1 MLAWLLVA
9 ASPAA
14 ALQLAG
20 IFQDGMVLQAEP
32 QLSSVFGTGAVLPG
46 IQAVANKSSQ
56 TTILHHDIPQVVSCE
71 ERAAVVAQGELVD
84 DAGGWQVV
92 LPPQT
97 AGAVC
102 DVEISG
108 KNG

>member
-1 MLAWLLVA
+1 MVVLAWLLVA

-46 IQAVANKSSQ
+46 IQAVAKEFPQNHNP
-56 TTILHHDIPQVVSCE
+56 HHDMP
-71 ERAAVVAQGELVD
+71 R
-84 DAGGWQVV
+84 
-92 LPPQT
+92 
-97 AGAVC
+97 
-102 DVEISG
+102 
-108 KNG
+108 